1 MPLQHLPNSLH
12 RVRARLRTLAS
23 PSIWLSVLGVVF
35 ILGVAWE
42 YVDRRGVRQLAA
54 DFSLDA
60 FNNDDDDDNPSR
72 WRGEVS
78 GEDARVAADIDSSD
92 VLQQIISQQGTPTP
106 VPQSQSNPD
115 REDNINR
122 ILEILA
128 NPQESVSSPEANE
141 EGDRSASDNTASPES
156 NLFLQGLG
164 LDNGSGSSS
173 SGNRPQGMQNS
184 TLNQFLASGNG
195 DGSPESLPQLT
206 PMEQGFQQLAN
217 PRTSSLGL
225 MQPQSDSRT
234 SQQSQDR
241 DSQEREA
248 QANGRNGSENGET
261 RADGRATS
269 AETLP
274 AFAMPVPQAGGQT
287 SQPTSQSETGV
298 STFTGYPYNPNQ
310 MQGTIPQTEMGNP
323 YGAPNQNINPGLSG
337 SPTTGYRRPTHMDP
351 AAQQN
356 AGPGNPYGVQPGGQ
370 MGVGRSN
377 GSVNP
382 YQGTPGDVLNPN
394 GAVFRGPVPDGTT
407 GYPNGSMNGTP
418 ESQESLRS
426 QPVEAFSV
434 PRTPPGRSI
443 GGGRINTFAN
453 P

>member
-1 MPLQHLPNSLH
+1 MPLQHLPNSIH
-12 RVRARLRTLAS
+12 RVRAQLRTLAS
-23 PSIWLSVLGVVF
+23 PSIWLSILGVVF
-35 ILGVAWE
+35 ILGVAWQ

-60 FNNDDDDDNPSR
+60 FNNNNDDPSR
-72 WRGEVS
+72 WQGEVS
-78 GEDARVAADIDSSD
+78 GEDARMAADIDSSD

-106 VPQSQSNPD
+106 VAQPQSDSD

-128 NPQESVSSPEANE
+128 NPQEAASSPEANQDE
-141 EGDRSASDNTASPES
+141 DASASNNTASPES

-164 LDNGSGSSS
+164 FDNDSGSSS
-173 SGNRPQGMQNS
+173 SGNRPQGMENS

-195 DGSPESLPQLT
+195 DASAESLPQLT

-217 PRTSSLGL
+217 PRTGSLGL
-225 MQPQSDSRT
+225 MQPLSGSETPQPA
-234 SQQSQDR
+234 QGR

-248 QANGRNGSENGET
+248 QANGRNGSENGEA

-274 AFAMPVPQAGGQT
+274 AFAMPVPQAGGQAFQST
-287 SQPTSQSETGV
+287 PQSETGV
-298 STFTGYPYNPNQ
+298 STFTGYPYNPNAV
-310 MQGTIPQTEMGNP
+310 QGATPQAEMGNP
-323 YGAPNQNINPGLSG
+323 YGSPNPNVNPGLSG
-337 SPTTGYRRPTHMDP
+337 SPTTRYGRPTHTDP
-351 AAQQN
+351 AGQQN
-356 AGPGNPYGVQPGGQ
+356 AGAGNPYGVQPGGQ
-370 MGVGRSN
+370 MGVGRPN
-377 GSVNP
+377 GSANP
-382 YQGTPGDVLNPN
+382 YHGTPGDVLNPN
-394 GAVFRGPVPDGTT
+394 GAVFRGPVPEGTT
-407 GYPNGSMNGTP
+407 GYPNGGAMTGTP
-418 ESQESLRS
+418 QGQESLRN
-426 QPVEAFSV
+426 QPVEPFSV